1 MPPMHFKVRPLR
13 ARGRRLPWREI
24 QNGPVF
30 EGDLRTYQMQR
41 GAHWVRAATL
51 AQRDP
56 AAHSFLPDLYEPVL
70 IGIAP
75 LALQLRGIER
85 HEGPDG
91 RYSVVQ
97 EWHCEM
103 P

>member
-1 MPPMHFKVRPLR
+1 MHFKVRPLR
-13 ARGRRLPWREI
+13 IRGRRLPWREV

-30 EGDLRTYQMQR
+30 EGDLRTYEMQH
-41 GAHWVRAATL
+41 GGHWVKAATL
-51 AQRDP
+51 ALRDP
-56 AAHSFLPDLYEPVL
+56 AACSLLPDLYEPVL
-70 IGIAP
+70 VGIAP

-85 HEGPDG
+85 HDGPDG

-97 EWHCEM
+97 EWHCEL